1 MSGPLAGKRVLVTA
15 GGTREPLDA
24 VRYIGNRSSGR
35 MGVALAAEARRR
47 GAKVT
52 LIASNL
58 TVPPPDD
65 VEIVEAPTA
74 ADVERETSTRADAD
88 VVIMAAAISDY
99 RPAETEA
106 AKRRKDESTW
116 KIELEPTTDVLK
128 HLGQH
133 RVNGQVL
140 IGFAAETGEGGLD
153 RARKKLANKQVDLI
167 VYNDVSREDVG
178 FDADDNE
185 VVIVSGGGER
195 RVDKAPKNEIAA
207 AILDEVERLS

>member
-1 MSGPLAGKRVLVTA
+1 
-15 GGTREPLDA
+15 
-24 VRYIGNRSSGR
+24 
-35 MGVALAAEARRR
+35 
-47 GAKVT
+47 VT

-65 VEIVEAPTA
+65 VEVVEAPTA
-74 ADVERETSTRADAD
+74 ADVERETSSRADAD

-106 AKRRKDESTW
+106 AKRPKDESTW
-116 KIELEPTTDVLK
+116 EIELEPTTDVLK
-128 HLGQH
+128 LLGEH

-153 RARKKLANKQVDLI
+153 RARKKLASKQVDLI

-185 VVIVSGGGER
+185 VVIVSGGEER
-195 RVDKAPKNEIAA
+195 RVDKAPKDEIAA
-207 AILDEVERLS
+207 AILDEVERLT